1 MLSLK
6 SRNRA
11 QSLALASIRLQMDFN
26 PLFQLFQLLIQERAV
41 IHALLNQPSMV
52 IVQVMP
58 L

>member
-1 MLSLK
+1 
-6 SRNRA
+6 
-11 QSLALASIRLQMDFN
+11 MDFN

-52 IVQVMP
+52 IVQVVP